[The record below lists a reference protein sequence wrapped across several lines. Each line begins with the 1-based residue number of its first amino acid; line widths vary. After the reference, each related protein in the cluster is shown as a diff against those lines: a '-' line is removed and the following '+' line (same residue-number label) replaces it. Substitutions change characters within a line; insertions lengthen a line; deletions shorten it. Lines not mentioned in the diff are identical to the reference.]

1 MLFANQQSL
10 YLLLLYGKERH
21 SDWKKAFELSEATVG
36 GEVAAE
42 LTVN

>member
-1 MLFANQQSL
+1 MLFANKVCV
-10 YLLLLYGKERH
+10 YYFMENKERH
-21 SDWKKAFELSEATVG
+21 SDWKRAFELSEATVG